1 MDVIENKFLDCGW
14 GKILFGETYSLADK
28 VAVDMKKEKKK
39 ERNILFYPLNPQILL
54 TNYPQDFFLNPAY
67 TYKIDLTNVSY
78 QRSGK
83 VDFSI
88 RKVDCEKDIKELNLV
103 YEKMKMQPIRLNWLE
118 SKSDAIEVFIVEDN
132 ETLEILGGAMVID
145 HFIAW
150 KDFKKS
156 TSLWSL
162 VVNAHAKYSGIGKK
176 LLKFIIQEYKKKK
189 RKRLFLS
196 VTANNFPAQK
206 LYEYMGF
213 IKTPILTI
221 KNKTSIN
228 QSLFISNKIISKFSY
243 NTKNIIQEAL
253 KRGIQVEQFYK
264 DFYSL
269 NLGGISIKCEESLSE
284 LTSAITVSQC
294 RNSKIFFE
302 TLKNIDVSYPKTE
315 FVSRR
320 QKAKNFLIE
329 NKKIILKTP
338 FKNKVSEEISEES
351 QLLKTFSS
359 IYSCSSE
366 VLLQKY
372 EEGNLYKILVI
383 DNKVISVVEAIAP
396 MITGDGKNSIKQLI
410 KKSSRRKIALSEGVN
425 KIPLDSSTRS
435 FISKQGYS
443 IEDVLPKGREIKV
456 RKTANYHTGGTM
468 KTINE
473 FPLFFKKIAIKI
485 AKTVDSAVLEIEM
498 IIPNL
503 NEEKYFVL
511 EANIKPHLSYY
522 SSSIVYSK
530 FIDTLFPRTKQ

>member
-1 MDVIENKFLDCGW
+1 MDIIENKFLDCGW
-14 GKILFGETYSLADK
+14 GKILFGETYNSAEK
-28 VAVDMKKEKKK
+28 VAIDLKKEKKK

-67 TYKIDLTNVSY
+67 TYKIDLTSIIY
-78 QRSGK
+78 KRSGK

-88 RKVDCEKDIKELNLV
+88 RKADCEKDIEDLNRV
-103 YEKMKMQPIRLNWLE
+103 YEKMKMQPLRQNWLE
-118 SKSDAIEVFIVEDN
+118 NKGYAIEVFIVEDN
-132 ETLEILGGAMVID
+132 ETLEVLGGAIIVD

-150 KDFKKS
+150 KDIKKS
-156 TSLWSL
+156 VSLWSL
-162 VVNAHAKYSGIGKK
+162 VVNVHAKYSGIGKK

-196 VTANNFPAQK
+196 VTANNLPAQK

-213 IKTPILTI
+213 VKTPILTI

-253 KRGIQVEQFYK
+253 KRGIQVEQIYK

-284 LTSAITVSQC
+284 LTSSITVSQC
-294 RNSKIFFE
+294 RNSKIFFN
-302 TLKNIDVSYPKTE
+302 TLKKLGINYPKTE

-320 QKAKNFLIE
+320 QKAKNFLNE

-338 FKNKVSEEISEES
+338 FKNKVSEEIFEENT
-351 QLLKTFSS
+351 LFKIFSS
-359 IYSCSSE
+359 IYSSSSE
-366 VLLQKY
+366 VLLQKH
-372 EEGNLYKILVI
+372 EEGSLYKILVI
-383 DNKVISVVEAIAP
+383 DNKVISVVESIPP
-396 MITGDGKNSIKQLI
+396 MITGDGKLTIKQLI
-410 KKSSRRKIALSEGVN
+410 KKISRRKIALSEGMN

-443 IEDVLPKGREIKV
+443 IEDTLLKGKEIQV

-468 KTINE
+468 KSIDE

-485 AKTVDSAVLEIEM
+485 AKKVDSAVLEIEM
-498 IIPNL
+498 IIPDL
-503 NEEKYFVL
+503 KEEKYFVL

-522 SSSIVYSK
+522 SSNIVYSK